1 MEEQNIEDKNQ
12 NNEKPENS
20 EDEIVYE
27 EDLEKIIKSNEII
40 NDEELQ
46 NIDLSS
52 PNPNY
57 PDQYQDYQ
65 QEEKKEKDKKNIIL
79 NEIMEVE
86 YEEIPYQ
93 LFIYIKNDKDKD
105 NTLAIELIPKEG
117 HLPYSYRNL
126 LTEKGFYEI
135 NSIFMGLKT
144 IENIGNKI
152 ISLFNKNRASL
163 AKDKNEDKFYLILKI
178 TIIDEDK
185 EILIPLN
192 KNENIQ
198 ISTINY
204 LLREAKEIKK
214 DFIKNNSEIKEKIRK
229 ELKEINNIKK
239 INSENLEIIN
249 KIKDEVNK
257 EKDEDI
263 SDDDEDKDKNKIIND
278 VQNNKN
284 NEKNNDIDI
293 DDDSLL
299 KIGQMIIEQN
309 EEYKKMENKINKI
322 ENDFYLLIN
331 NFKCEIGPKNI
342 ILNIDINHIKPYILI
357 HFEVTNIGNYALTNK
372 CDDIFCIIE
381 GISPEILSFYNSSE
395 KYIYLNQN
403 FMPKQKI
410 NVCKKLILNN
420 PTINTKYEFYI
431 NIVTLSHGKIS
442 ENPIKVIIYI
452 RNNEENAENF
462 ISFLNNKKLD
472 FDIKNKKI
480 IFEYFEEDSKNNR
493 NNKNIVDIGIGHK
506 KQKIKIYKYLYDNK
520 SGMAKNKNE
529 GKDIIDAFVVINKE
543 DIDKIVNKIYDKYEK
558 SKKIEKYKIEDIIC
572 TCAGDF
578 QKICDLLENKIG

>member
-1 MEEQNIEDKNQ
+1 MKESNNENKDQ
-12 NNEKPENS
+12 NNEKKESS
-20 EDEIVYE
+20 EDEIIYE
-27 EDLEKIIKSNEII
+27 EDLVKIINSNEII

-65 QEEKKEKDKKNIIL
+65 QKEKYEKDKKSIIL
-79 NEIMEVE
+79 NEIIEVE

-93 LFIYIKNDKDKD
+93 LFVYIKNDKD
-105 NTLAIELIPKEG
+105 NSLAIELIPKEG
-117 HLPYSYRNL
+117 HLPYSYRNF
-126 LTEKGFYEI
+126 LTEKAFYEI
-135 NSIFMGLKT
+135 NTIFMGLKT

-152 ISLFNKNRASL
+152 ISLFNKKRASL
-163 AKDKNEDKFYLILKI
+163 AKDKKEDKFYLILKI

-229 ELKEINNIKK
+229 ELKEINIIKK

-249 KIKDEVNK
+249 KIKDEINK
-257 EKDEDI
+257 EKEEDI
-263 SDDDEDKDKNKIIND
+263 SDDDEDKDKDKNKIINNI
-278 VQNNKN
+278 QNNKN
-284 NEKNNDIDI
+284 NENDIDIDI

-299 KIGQMIIEQN
+299 KIGQMIIEEN
-309 EEYKKMENKINKI
+309 EEYKKIENKINKI

-357 HFEVTNIGNYALTNK
+357 HFEIENIGNYALTNK

-381 GISPEILSFYNSSE
+381 GISPEIISFYNSSE

-442 ENPIKVIIYI
+442 ENPIKIIIYI

-472 FDIKNKKI
+472 FDIKNKKV
-480 IFEYFEEDSKNNR
+480 IFEYFEEDSKNNE

-520 SGMAKNKNE
+520 SGMAKNKN
-529 GKDIIDAFVVINKE
+529 
-543 DIDKIVNKIYDKYEK
+543 
-558 SKKIEKYKIEDIIC
+558 
-572 TCAGDF
+572 
-578 QKICDLLENKIG
+578 

>member
-1 MEEQNIEDKNQ
+1 MKESNNENKDQ
-12 NNEKPENS
+12 NNEKKESS
-20 EDEIVYE
+20 EDEIIYE
-27 EDLEKIIKSNEII
+27 EDLVKIINSNEII

-65 QEEKKEKDKKNIIL
+65 QKEKYEKDKKSIIL
-79 NEIMEVE
+79 NEIIEVE

-93 LFIYIKNDKDKD
+93 LFVYIKNDKD
-105 NTLAIELIPKEG
+105 NSLAIELIPKEG
-117 HLPYSYRNL
+117 HLPYSYRNF
-126 LTEKGFYEI
+126 LTEKAFYEI
-135 NSIFMGLKT
+135 NTIFMGLKT

-152 ISLFNKNRASL
+152 ISLFNKKRASL
-163 AKDKNEDKFYLILKI
+163 AKDKKEDKFYLILKI

-229 ELKEINNIKK
+229 ELKEINIIKK

-249 KIKDEVNK
+249 KIKDEINK
-257 EKDEDI
+257 EKEEDI
-263 SDDDEDKDKNKIIND
+263 SDDDEDKDKDKNKIINNI
-278 VQNNKN
+278 QNNKN
-284 NEKNNDIDI
+284 NENDIDIDI

-299 KIGQMIIEQN
+299 KIGQMIIEEN
-309 EEYKKMENKINKI
+309 EEYKKIENKINKI

-357 HFEVTNIGNYALTNK
+357 HFEIENIGNYALTNK

-381 GISPEILSFYNSSE
+381 GISPEIISFYNSSE

-420 PTINTKYEFYI
+420 PIINTKYEFYI

-442 ENPIKVIIYI
+442 ENPIKIIIYI

-472 FDIKNKKI
+472 FDIKNKKV
-480 IFEYFEEDSKNNR
+480 IFEYFEEDSKNNE